1 MGAADFART
10 LAQTAMKVTVTIPK
24 TQEAKE
30 DGKPFTFYMLHV
42 NVEDSPDDTM
52 VVPRRYRDFE
62 ALRNDLIVEFP
73 MIFDKKQNPDAPD
86 LPAKQFFGNMAPDVI
101 ANRRDKL
108 EKFLQQCLTFEEV
121 LMESANFGKFLQL
134 DG

>member
-1 MGAADFART
+1 MGASIALT
-10 LAQTAMKVTVTIPK
+10 TSKMKVKVTIPK

-42 NVEDSPDDTM
+42 DVEDAPQDTM

-62 ALRNDLIVEFP
+62 ALRNDLVAEFP

-86 LPAKQFFGNMAPDVI
+86 LPPKQFFGNMAPDVI
-101 ANRRDKL
+101 ANRRVKL
-108 EKFLQQCLTFEEV
+108 EGFLQGCLGFEEV
-121 LMESANFGKFLQL
+121 LKESVKFGKFLQL

>member
-1 MGAADFART
+1 MGAPGRRLRIST
-10 LAQTAMKVTVTIPK
+10 MKVKVTIPK

-42 NVEDSPDDTM
+42 DVEDAPQDTM

-62 ALRNDLIVEFP
+62 ALRNDLVMEFP

-86 LPAKQFFGNMAPDVI
+86 LPPKQFFGNMNPEVI
-101 ANRRDKL
+101 AGRREKL
-108 EKFLQQCLTFEEV
+108 EQFLQGCLAFEEV
-121 LMESANFGKFLQL
+121 LMSSVKFGKFLQL
-134 DG
+134 D